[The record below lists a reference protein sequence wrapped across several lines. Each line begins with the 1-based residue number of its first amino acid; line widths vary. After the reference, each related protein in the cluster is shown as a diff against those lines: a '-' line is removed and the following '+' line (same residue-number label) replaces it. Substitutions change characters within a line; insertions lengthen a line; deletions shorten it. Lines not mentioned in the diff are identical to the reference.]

1 MERNLTDLTLV
12 DWAIVIFV
20 ALTVFGGLAQGFFR
34 SVCSLGGL
42 ILGLALAAWNY
53 RIVAA
58 PLVSLVK
65 SEEIADIIG
74 FILIAVLIMAIAGI
88 LGNFLAKA
96 IHSIG
101 LGCLDRIAGGV
112 FGFFQGVLL
121 VTLIILVT
129 VAFYPQ
135 AHWLVEARL
144 PRHFFAACHLS
155 TRMSPEDLAKRV
167 RSGLRTL
174 EGETPE
180 WLHPHEGRT

>member
-1 MERNLTDLTLV
+1 MEWNLTDLTLV

-53 RIVAA
+53 RIIAA
-58 PLVSLVK
+58 PLLGLIK
-65 SEEIADIIG
+65 SEEIADIVG
-74 FILIAVLIMAIAGI
+74 FILIAVLIMTIFGI
-88 LGNFLAKA
+88 LGNILAKTM
-96 IHSIG
+96 HSIG
-101 LGCLDRIAGGV
+101 LGCLDRLAGGV

-180 WLHPHEGRT
+180 WLHPREGAS

>member
-1 MERNLTDLTLV
+1 
-12 DWAIVIFV
+12 
-20 ALTVFGGLAQGFFR
+20 
-34 SVCSLGGL
+34 
-42 ILGLALAAWNY
+42 
-53 RIVAA
+53 
-58 PLVSLVK
+58 
-65 SEEIADIIG
+65 
-74 FILIAVLIMAIAGI
+74 
-88 LGNFLAKA
+88 
-96 IHSIG
+96 
-101 LGCLDRIAGGV
+101 
-112 FGFFQGVLL
+112 VLL

-180 WLHPHEGRT
+180 WLHPREGAS

>member
-1 MERNLTDLTLV
+1 MTDLTLV

-20 ALTVFGGLAQGFFR
+20 ALMVFGGLAQGFFR

-58 PLVSLVK
+58 PLVGLVK
-65 SEEIADIIG
+65 SEEFADIIG
-74 FILIAVLIMAIAGI
+74 FMLIAVLIMTIFGI
-88 LGNFLAKA
+88 VGNILAKTM
-96 IHSIG
+96 HNIG
-101 LGCLDRIAGGV
+101 LGCLDRLAGGV

-155 TRMSPEDLAKRV
+155 TRMSPEDLARRV

-180 WLHPHEGRT
+180 WLHPREGKS

>member
-1 MERNLTDLTLV
+1 MNDLTLV

-34 SVCSLGGL
+34 SVCSLAGL
-42 ILGLALAAWNY
+42 ILGLALGAWNY

-58 PLVSLVK
+58 PLAGPMK
-65 SEEIADIIG
+65 SEELADILG
-74 FILIAVLIMAIAGI
+74 FILIAILIMAIFAV

-96 IHSIG
+96 IHKIG
-101 LGCLDRIAGGV
+101 LGCLDRLAGGV
-112 FGFFQGVLL
+112 FGFFQGILL

-135 AHWLVEARL
+135 ARWLVDARL

-155 TRMSPEDLAKRV
+155 THMTPADLAQRV

-180 WLHPHEGRT
+180 WLHPHEGKS